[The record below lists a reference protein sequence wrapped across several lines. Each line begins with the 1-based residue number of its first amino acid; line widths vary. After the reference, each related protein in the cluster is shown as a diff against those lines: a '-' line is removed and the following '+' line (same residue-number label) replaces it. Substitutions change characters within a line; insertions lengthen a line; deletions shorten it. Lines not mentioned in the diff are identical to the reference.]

1 MVYIVETTAPNV
13 AISTDFLFE
22 IEFGDIL
29 FTPCH
34 FTFAFYQ
41 SAALL
46 YCSLYCVLCVFHRF
60 RWCASPVSFSVVI
73 VCACVD
79 IHTPVWFGVVGGR
92 QVDVI
97 NGYIFFS
104 FFFFGFLFQNIKKR
118 QVSFS
123 YFFFFFWVFVKRRP
137 FLLGWSSMY
146 LFLSRL

>member
-60 RWCASPVSFSVVI
+60 R
-73 VCACVD
+73 
-79 IHTPVWFGVVGGR
+79 
-92 QVDVI
+92 
-97 NGYIFFS
+97 
-104 FFFFGFLFQNIKKR
+104 
-118 QVSFS
+118 
-123 YFFFFFWVFVKRRP
+123 
-137 FLLGWSSMY
+137 
-146 LFLSRL
+146 